1 MNKRVTALIEEARN
15 LSPDEREEL
24 ILRLKHEFADEG
36 AEGTPEEIEAA
47 WVTEAERRI
56 ASFER
61 GETTSRPHN
70 EMMVDLRKLIRGA

>member
-15 LSPDEREEL
+15 LSADEREEL
-24 ILRLKHEFADEG
+24 ILRLKLEFESDG

-47 WVTEAERRI
+47 WVEEVERRI

-61 GETTSRPHN
+61 GETTSRPYDEVHAT
-70 EMMVDLRKLIRGA
+70 IRDRLSRL